1 MINIDTKIQQTAQRK
16 LTGSVKN
23 VRTTTPGKSIRVPMF
38 KEPLFRNKSV
48 KTVIN
53 PNTVTGT
60 STPKNQF
67 PTFPQVTLNTI
78 QGQGRSHR
86 TQQLL
91 RLVMDRDKT
100 TA

>member
-1 MINIDTKIQQTAQRK
+1 MIKQNRMINIDTKIQQTAQRK
-16 LTGSVKN
+16 LTGSAKN

-67 PTFPQVTLNTI
+67 PTFPQV
-78 QGQGRSHR
+78 
-86 TQQLL
+86 
-91 RLVMDRDKT
+91 MY
-100 TA
+100 